1 MTIRNFVMIDAER
14 NLTTQI
20 LKQSI
25 HNMEYQ
31 HFRNIYIEILNKD
44 VPMKQKYLRENQ
56 GRFMNKDL
64 RQS

>member
-1 MTIRNFVMIDAER
+1 MIDAER

-20 LKQSI
+20 LKQNI

-31 HFRNIYIEILNKD
+31 HFRNIYTEILNKD

>member
-1 MTIRNFVMIDAER
+1 MIDVER

-20 LKQSI
+20 LKQNI
-25 HNMEYQ
+25 HNIEYL

-44 VPMKQKYLRENQ
+44 VPIKQKYFRENQ

>member
-1 MTIRNFVMIDAER
+1 MIDAER

-20 LKQSI
+20 LKQNI

-56 GRFMNKDL
+56 GRFMNKD
-64 RQS
+64 

>member
-1 MTIRNFVMIDAER
+1 MIDAER

>member
-20 LKQSI
+20 LKQNI

-44 VPMKQKYLRENQ
+44 VTMKQKYLRENQ